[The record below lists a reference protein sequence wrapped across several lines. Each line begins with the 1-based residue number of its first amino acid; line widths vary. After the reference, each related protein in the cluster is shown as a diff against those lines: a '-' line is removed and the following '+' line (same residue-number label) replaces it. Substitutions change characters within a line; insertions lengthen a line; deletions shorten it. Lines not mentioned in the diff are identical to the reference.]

1 MGHRMDS
8 AIGAKNAEQL
18 ALDLATL
25 EAFVQAHL
33 CSSTLEAKNRFKI
46 VNRLPLW
53 AWRLVWSGSS
63 QGFKPL
69 RNV

>member
-8 AIGAKNAEQL
+8 TISAKNAEQL

-25 EAFVQAHL
+25 EAFIQAHL
-33 CSSTLEAKNRFKI
+33 GGSTLEAKNRFKI

>member
-1 MGHRMDS
+1 MRHRMHS
-8 AIGAKNAEQL
+8 TIGAKNAEQL

-25 EAFVQAHL
+25 NAFVQAHL
-33 CSSTLEAKNRFKI
+33 GSSTLEAKNRLKI

-53 AWRLVWSGSS
+53 AWRLVWSRRS